1 MIGESRNGRFGA
13 FSLGASGRGYG
24 FHFGFFPRF
33 EFAATV
39 TAVNAWIASKMS
51 ARSQVSR
58 RSQPDHLVGESR
70 RRDSQSSG
78 SAANHAASRSGGQSV
93 RQASRSSP

>member
-39 TAVNAWIASKMS
+39 TAVSDWIASIMS

-58 RSQPDHLVGESR
+58 RSQPDHFEGERR

-78 SAANHAASRSGGQSV
+78 IAANHAASRSGGQSV
-93 RQASRSSP
+93 RTSSRLSP